1 MAVPAARLPAAA
13 PLALVEH
20 AGVNMHRLV
29 RTAVVVCG
37 FLVISAA
44 APALAQK
51 ADNQETRQDK
61 KPAKKEAPFVG
72 SWATTYGTMLLVER
86 EGVILGGYFYD
97 GGPAVVQGKVEGRKL
112 TFRYQ
117 ETMESGQGWFEMADD
132 GQSFAG
138 KWKAQGTDVWQ
149 DWSGKRI
156 APPERE
162 KPTFAGVFHS
172 SYGGMRIVQD
182 GEKVRGIYGLGGGST
197 IEGKIEDG
205 TLKFTYNEPG
215 VTGEG
220 WFEMS
225 ADGGVL
231 FGLWR
236 QDGTNPWATWV
247 AGRRPMIEGLVWL
260 VVLEHRWERDLA
272 EPEYTYGEM
281 LRAYFARVPRVAV
294 RHRIFYD
301 EHDLKR
307 AAGEIAYLPG
317 PVLLCVASHGSAE
330 GVNGSEGTIALDA
343 LAESLKY
350 ADNVRLLHFSACC
363 IMSGEE
369 PEKLQKRLAPAVRF
383 PISGYTLV
391 ADWAA
396 SVVLEFLYF
405 DLVLERGM
413 PPEKA
418 AEEVKKQIKF
428 SGESRGAGSRI
439 APAGFKILP
448 ELKE

>member
-1 MAVPAARLPAAA
+1 MQLFLRT
-13 PLALVEH
+13 
-20 AGVNMHRLV
+20 
-29 RTAVVVCG
+29 TAVVSG
-37 FLVISAA
+37 LLILVAA
-44 APALAQK
+44 GPALAQRAAEQK
-51 ADNQETRQDK
+51 PKPKEEK
-61 KPAKKEAPFVG
+61 KPSQKEPSFVG

-86 EGVILGGYFYD
+86 EGAILGGYFSD
-97 GGPAVVQGKVEGRKL
+97 GGPAVVEGKVDGKKL
-112 TFRYQ
+112 TFRYH
-117 ETMESGQGWFEMADD
+117 ETTETGQGWFEMAED

-138 KWKAQGTDVWQ
+138 QWKAQGAEAWQ

-156 APPERE
+156 APPEKD
-162 KPTFAGVFHS
+162 KPSYAGVFHS
-172 SYGGMRIVQD
+172 SYGGMRLVQD
-182 GEKVRGIYGLGGGST
+182 GANVRGIYGLGGGST
-197 IEGKIEDG
+197 IEGNVENG
-205 TLKFTYNEPG
+205 ALKFTYNESG
-215 VTGEG
+215 VAGEG
-220 WFEMS
+220 SFEMS

-236 QDGTNPWATWV
+236 QDGTNAWATWV
-247 AGRRPMIEGLVWL
+247 AGRRPQVEGLVWL
-260 VVLEHRWERDLA
+260 VVLEARWEHSLA
-272 EPEYTYGEM
+272 EPEFTYGEM

-317 PVLLCVASHGSAE
+317 PVLLCVASHGTEE
-330 GVNGSEGTIALDA
+330 GVSGSDGTISLDA
-343 LAESLKY
+343 LAQSLKY
-350 ADNVRLLHFSACC
+350 ADNVQLLHFSACC

-369 PEKLQKRLAPAVRF
+369 PEKLQKKLAPAVRF
-383 PISGYTLV
+383 PVSGYTMV

-418 AEEVKKQIKF
+418 AEEVKKQIRF
-428 SGESRGAGSRI
+428 SGESAVTGSTV

-448 ELKE
+448 AP